1 MSGQRRRRLDAQ
13 TWREVLERFAA
24 AGMTVGEF
32 CGRERLSPSSF
43 YRWRDRLHTAST
55 QAVAA
60 RPLRDAGVA
69 VAPGPAHFIELGSLA
84 SSRDVGGSCLELHLD
99 LGGGVVLRITRH

>member
-1 MSGQRRRRLDAQ
+1 MGGQRRRRLDAR

-43 YRWRDRLHTAST
+43 YRWRDRLQTAST
-55 QAVAA
+55 HAVAPRQPRA
-60 RPLRDAGVA
+60 AGVA
-69 VAPGPAHFIELGSLA
+69 VPPSAAHFIELGSLA
-84 SSRDVGGSCLELHLD
+84 SSRNIGGSGLELHLD